1 MVVIMDSDSPNG
13 FIMIT
18 PKAQIIY
25 VPQSALLYVWLM
37 ALYLDKTCFVL
48 FFISRKERGAAFCEP
63 VMMQLYFCVLVDLI
77 WST

>member
-1 MVVIMDSDSPNG
+1 MVVIMDSDSPDG
-13 FIMIT
+13 FIMIK

-48 FFISRKERGAAFCEP
+48 FFYIQKGETSSILWTC
-63 VMMQLYFCVLVDLI
+63 YD
-77 WST
+77 